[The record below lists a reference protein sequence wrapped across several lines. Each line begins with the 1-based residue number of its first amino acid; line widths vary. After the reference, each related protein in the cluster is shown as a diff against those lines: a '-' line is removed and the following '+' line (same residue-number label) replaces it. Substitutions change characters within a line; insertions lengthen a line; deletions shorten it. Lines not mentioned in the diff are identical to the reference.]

1 MAEILIDGV
10 NSEEFNLNEDE
21 ILFLYETVESLDKY
35 DIEFVRKVLVKL
47 HCEAFG
53 LMESLDFIKE
63 HWHGDDEDEL

>member
-1 MAEILIDGV
+1 MAIYVDGIDTREFELTEEEIK
-10 NSEEFNLNEDE
+10 
-21 ILFLYETVESLDKY
+21 FLYETVEALDKY

>member
-1 MAEILIDGV
+1 MAIYVDGIDTREFELTEEEIK
-10 NSEEFNLNEDE
+10 
-21 ILFLYETVESLDKY
+21 FLYETVNSLDKY

-53 LMESLDFIKE
+53 LMASLDFIKE